1 VTKARSNTPDPRH
14 LRSGKRPGRCKRI
27 AQIVIV
33 FFCAVM
39 AVDALVGDRGVLAM
53 WRARQTFDDLSS
65 TLDRLRAD
73 NARMS
78 EVARRLRDD
87 PSAIEERARRD
98 LGLIRPGEK
107 VFIVKD
113 LAGSRRT
120 SPQ

>member
-1 VTKARSNTPDPRH
+1 VTKARSNTPDPRQ
-14 LRSGKRPGRCKRI
+14 LRSSKRPGRGKRI

-87 PSAIEERARRD
+87 PNAIEERARRD

-113 LAGSRRT
+113 LAGSGRT

>member
-1 VTKARSNTPDPRH
+1 M
-14 LRSGKRPGRCKRI
+14 
-27 AQIVIV
+27 IV

-87 PSAIEERARRD
+87 PNAIEERARRD

-113 LAGSRRT
+113 LAGSGRT

>member
-1 VTKARSNTPDPRH
+1 M
-14 LRSGKRPGRCKRI
+14 
-27 AQIVIV
+27 IV

-39 AVDALVGDRGVLAM
+39 AVDAVVGDRGVLAM
-53 WRARQTFDDLSS
+53 WQARQTFEDLS
-65 TLDRLRAD
+65 TTVARLRAE

-78 EVARRLRDD
+78 EAARRLRDD
-87 PSAIEERARRD
+87 PKAIEELARRD

-113 LAGSRRT
+113 LAGSGRM